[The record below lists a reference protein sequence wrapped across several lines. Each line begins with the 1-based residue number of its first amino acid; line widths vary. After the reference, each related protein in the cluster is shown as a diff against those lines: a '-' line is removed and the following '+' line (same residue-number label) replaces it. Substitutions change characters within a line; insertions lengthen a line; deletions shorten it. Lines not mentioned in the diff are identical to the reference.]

1 MSSVTKAGLIVLA
14 VGVGLTVLIFVAASV
29 FTPPDTGANI
39 GAGIG
44 LLITI
49 PVALAGAVI
58 AVVGFI
64 IDRVAVARKGGG

>member
-1 MSSVTKAGLIVLA
+1 MGSVTKAGLIVLA
-14 VGVGLTVLIFVAASV
+14 VGAGVTVLIVVAASV

-44 LLITI
+44 MLVSIPIALI
-49 PVALAGAVI
+49 GAVI

-64 IDRVAVARKGGG
+64 IDRVTVARKLRG

>member
-14 VGVGLTVLIFVAASV
+14 VGVGLTVVIFVAASV

-44 LLITI
+44 MLVSI
-49 PVALAGAVI
+49 PVALIGAVI

-64 IDRVAVARKGGG
+64 LERVTTARKPSG

>member
-64 IDRVAVARKGGG
+64 IDRVAVARKVGG

>member
-14 VGVGLTVLIFVAASV
+14 VGVGVTVLIFVAASV

-44 LLITI
+44 MLVSIPIALI
-49 PVALAGAVI
+49 GAVI
-58 AVVGFI
+58 AVAGFI
-64 IDRVAVARKGGG
+64 IDWVTVARKLRG

>member
-1 MSSVTKAGLIVLA
+1 MSSVTKAGLIGLA
-14 VGVGLTVLIFVAASV
+14 VGVGLTVLIFVAASA

-64 IDRVAVARKGGG
+64 IDRVAVARKVGG